1 MSDYPSEESLKLIKE
16 WDIVKQGIKP
26 LVALV
31 MDIWHWED
39 YRTLKGNK
47 LQLHTGGWS
56 GNEDII
62 IALKNNWM
70 WWSVCWEKSTKGG
83 HYWFNVKELTRGDAD
98 R

>member
-1 MSDYPSEESLKLIKE
+1 MSDYPSEESLKLIRE

-39 YRTLKGNK
+39 YRTLKGNT
-47 LQLHTGGWS
+47 LILNTGGWS

-62 IALKNNWM
+62 FALEQNGIF
-70 WWSVCWEKSTKGG
+70 WSVCWEKSIKGG
-83 HYWFNVKELTRGDAD
+83 HYWFNVKELTKGGAGR
-98 R
+98 